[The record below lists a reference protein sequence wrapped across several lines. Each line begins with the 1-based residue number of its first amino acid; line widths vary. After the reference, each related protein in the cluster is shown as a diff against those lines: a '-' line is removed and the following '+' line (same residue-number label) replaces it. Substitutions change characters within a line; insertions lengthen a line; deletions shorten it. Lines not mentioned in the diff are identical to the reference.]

1 MIEGG
6 GLRLWASH
14 PDADV
19 IVDGVDP
26 GLAWLVSFGIKAA
39 GVDAS
44 FATEPVRIPR
54 QELGAGATK
63 TPRSVAE
70 RLLDQNLTTRR
81 FPQIL
86 SPAWKT

>member
-14 PDADV
+14 PDADG

-44 FATEPVRIPR
+44 FATEPVRSR
-54 QELGAGATK
+54 GKSLGPGQRRRPAVLPNVYLTK
-63 TPRSVAE
+63 T
-70 RLLDQNLTTRR
+70 
-81 FPQIL
+81 
-86 SPAWKT
+86 

>member
-1 MIEGG
+1 VIEGG

-44 FATEPVRIPR
+44 FATEPVRSR
-54 QELGAGATK
+54 
-63 TPRSVAE
+63 
-70 RLLDQNLTTRR
+70 
-81 FPQIL
+81 
-86 SPAWKT
+86 